1 MEAYESGFCKRGS
14 KFSPV
19 MFFDSL
25 LYDST
30 SVTTKS
36 YNQMA
41 IETKSVH
48 KVDISKQ
55 GIDQRFNESA
65 LKYIQSLLS
74 KALATQVSQFMDIGW
89 LNLFNR
95 VNVKDSS
102 RFDLPSKLKDMLPG
116 FGGNASE
123 AGACIQYE
131 FKLKTGQ
138 INDLTITPANR
149 PDTSDTLATMG
160 SVMKGDLTI
169 RDLGYFALKYFTA
182 AKKAGAFFLSRLNA
196 KIIVYVKKGSEF
208 EELDFGQLYKM
219 MKKNHIERLEKE
231 VCIGKNEKLP
241 VRPIIELIP
250 DEVFNTR
257 MQKVN
262 KYNKNKGYQ
271 TSQNYSNRARFN
283 LFISNIPLEIIDGE
297 AIAKIYKIRWQIEL
311 VFKIWKSIFGLDNIT
326 PMKYECL
333 MCTLNARL
341 LLVLVNWETFMIQRG
356 LLFKK
361 TGKLLSIIKC
371 FNTLKENST
380 QLRYIL
386 SNGGKGIK
394 QWIKWLANIFE
405 SKHWLEKKKN
415 KLGFEEI
422 LCLTIL

>member
-1 MEAYESGFCKRGS
+1 
-14 KFSPV
+14 
-19 MFFDSL
+19 
-25 LYDST
+25 
-30 SVTTKS
+30 
-36 YNQMA
+36 MA
-41 IETKSVH
+41 IETKSVYM
-48 KVDISKQ
+48 VDISKQ

-65 LKYIQSLLS
+65 LKYIQSLIS
-74 KALATQVSQFMDIGW
+74 KVLTTQVSQSIEIGW

-95 VNVKDSS
+95 VNLKDSS
-102 RFDLPSKLKDMLPG
+102 KLYLSSRLKDVLPG

-123 AGACIQYE
+123 SGACIQYE
-131 FKLKTGQ
+131 FELKSGQ

-149 PDTSDTLATMG
+149 PDSTDALATMG

-169 RDLGYFALKYFTA
+169 RDLGYFALKYFIT

-196 KIIVYVKKGSEF
+196 KIIVYVMRGSSF
-208 EELDFGQLYKM
+208 EELDFGQLYQM
-219 MKKNHIERLEKE
+219 MKKNHIGKLDKE
-231 VCIGKNEKLP
+231 VFIGKDEKLP
-241 VRPIIELIP
+241 VRLIIELMP

-262 KYNKNKGYQ
+262 KYNKKKGSQ
-271 TSQNYSNRARFN
+271 TSKDYSNRARFN
-283 LFISNIPLEIIDGE
+283 LFISNIPPEMINGE

-326 PMKYECL
+326 PMKYERL
-333 MCTLNARL
+333 MCTLNTRL

-356 LLFKK
+356 LLLKK

-380 QLRYIL
+380 RLRYIL
-386 SNGGKGIK
+386 VNGGKGME
-394 QWIKWLANIFE
+394 QWIKWVTDILE
-405 SKHWLEKKKN
+405 SRHWLEKKKN
-415 KLGFEEI
+415 KLGSEEI

>member
-1 MEAYESGFCKRGS
+1 
-14 KFSPV
+14 

-25 LYDST
+25 LYDAT

-48 KVDISKQ
+48 MVDISKQ

-65 LKYIQSLLS
+65 LKYIQSLIS
-74 KALATQVSQFMDIGW
+74 KVLTTQVSQFIEIGW

-102 RFDLPSKLKDMLPG
+102 KFDLPSRLKDMLPG
-116 FGGNASE
+116 FGGSASE

-131 FKLKTGQ
+131 FELKTGQ

-149 PDTSDTLATMG
+149 PDSNDALATMG
-160 SVMKGDLTI
+160 LVMKGDLTI
-169 RDLGYFALKYFTA
+169 RDLGYFALKYFIA
-182 AKKAGAFFLSRLNA
+182 AKKTGAFFLSRLNA
-196 KIIVYVKKGSEF
+196 KIIVYVMKGNDF
-208 EELDFGQLYKM
+208 KELNFGQLYQM
-219 MKKNHIERLEKE
+219 MKKNHIDKLEKE
-231 VCIGKNEKLP
+231 VFIGKDEKLP
-241 VRPIIELIP
+241 VRLIIELMP

-262 KYNKNKGYQ
+262 RYNKRMGYQ
-271 TSQNYSNRARFN
+271 TSNDYSNRARFN
-283 LFISNIPLEIIDGE
+283 LFISNIPLEMIDGE

-326 PMKYECL
+326 PMKYERL

-380 QLRYIL
+380 RLRYIL
-386 SNGGKGIK
+386 ANGGKGIK
-394 QWIKWLANIFE
+394 QWIKWVANIFE

>member
-1 MEAYESGFCKRGS
+1 
-14 KFSPV
+14 
-19 MFFDSL
+19 
-25 LYDST
+25 
-30 SVTTKS
+30 
-36 YNQMA
+36 MA

-65 LKYIQSLLS
+65 MKYIQSLMSKVLS
-74 KALATQVSQFMDIGW
+74 TQVSQFIEIGL

-102 RFDLPSKLKDMLPG
+102 KFDLPAKLKDILPG
-116 FGGNASE
+116 FGGNASK

-131 FKLKTGQ
+131 FEIKSGHV
-138 INDLTITPANR
+138 NDLTITPANR
-149 PDTSDTLATMG
+149 PDSKDALATMDA
-160 SVMKGDLTI
+160 VVKGDLTI
-169 RDLGYFALKYFTA
+169 RDLGYFALKYFRA
-182 AKKAGAFFLSRLNA
+182 ANKAGAFFLSKLNV
-196 KIIVYVKKGSEF
+196 KINVYQIRVNDF

-219 MKKNHIERLEKE
+219 MKKNHIERLDKE
-231 VCIGKNEKLP
+231 VYIGKEDKLP
-241 VRPIIELIP
+241 VRLVIELMP
-250 DEVFNTR
+250 DEVFNIR
-257 MQKVN
+257 MQKIN
-262 KYNKNKGYQ
+262 KYNKKKGHQ
-271 TSQNYSNRARFN
+271 TSKDYGNRARFN
-283 LFISNIPLEIIDGE
+283 LFITNIPLDKIDGE

-326 PMKYECL
+326 SMKYERL

-341 LLVLVNWETFMIQRG
+341 LFVLINWEAFMIQRG
-356 LLFKK
+356 LVFKK

-380 QLRYIL
+380 QLRHIL
-386 SNGGKGIK
+386 VNGGKGLK
-394 QWIKWLANIFE
+394 QWIKWVADIFE

-422 LCLTIL
+422 LYLNIL

>member
-1 MEAYESGFCKRGS
+1 
-14 KFSPV
+14 

-25 LYDST
+25 LYDAT

-41 IETKSVH
+41 IEAKSAH
-48 KVDISKQ
+48 KVDISRQ

-65 LKYIQSLLS
+65 LKYIQSLVSLVLS
-74 KALATQVSQFMDIGW
+74 TQVTQFIETGL

-102 RFDLPSKLKDMLPG
+102 KFDLPEKLKDVLPG
-116 FGGNASE
+116 FGGSASK

-131 FKLKTGQ
+131 FEIKSGHV
-138 INDLTITPANR
+138 NDLTITPANR
-149 PDTSDTLATMG
+149 PDSKDALATMDA
-160 SVMKGDLTI
+160 VMKGDLTI

-182 AKKAGAFFLSRLNA
+182 AKKAEAFFLSKLNV
-196 KIIVYVKKGSEF
+196 KINVYQMKVNDF

-219 MKKNHIERLEKE
+219 MKKNHIERLDKE
-231 VCIGKNEKLP
+231 VYIGKEDKLP
-241 VRPIIELIP
+241 VRLVIELMP
-250 DEVFNTR
+250 DEVFSTR
-257 MQKVN
+257 MQKIN
-262 KYNKNKGYQ
+262 KYNKKKGHQ
-271 TSQNYSNRARFN
+271 TSKEYSNRARFN
-283 LFISNIPLEIIDGE
+283 LFISNIPLDMIDGE

-326 PMKYECL
+326 PMKYERL

-341 LLVLVNWETFMIQRG
+341 LLVLINWETFMIQRG

-380 QLRYIL
+380 RLRHIMVK
-386 SNGGKGIK
+386 GGKGIK
-394 QWIKWLANIFE
+394 QWIKWVADIFE

-422 LCLTIL
+422 LHLTIL

>member
-1 MEAYESGFCKRGS
+1 
-14 KFSPV
+14 

-25 LYDST
+25 LYDAT
-30 SVTTKS
+30 SVITKS

-41 IETKSVH
+41 IETKSIH

-65 LKYIQSLLS
+65 LKYIQSLMSKVLS
-74 KALATQVSQFMDIGW
+74 SQVSQFIEIGL

-102 RFDLPSKLKDMLPG
+102 KFDLPEKLKDMLPG
-116 FGGNASE
+116 FGGSASK

-131 FKLKTGQ
+131 FEIKSGHV
-138 INDLTITPANR
+138 NDLTITPANR
-149 PDTSDTLATMG
+149 PDSKDALATMDA
-160 SVMKGDLTI
+160 VMKGDLTI

-182 AKKAGAFFLSRLNA
+182 AKKVGAFFLSKLNV
-196 KIIVYVKKGSEF
+196 KINVYQMKVNNF

-219 MKKNHIERLEKE
+219 MKKNHIERLDKE
-231 VCIGKNEKLP
+231 VYIGKEDKLP
-241 VRPIIELIP
+241 VRLVIELMP

-257 MQKVN
+257 MQKIN
-262 KYNKNKGYQ
+262 KYNKKKGHQ
-271 TSQNYSNRARFN
+271 TSKEYSNRARFN
-283 LFISNIPLEIIDGE
+283 LFISNIPLDMIDGE

-326 PMKYECL
+326 PMKYERL

-341 LLVLVNWETFMIQRG
+341 LLVLINWETFMIQRG

-371 FNTLKENST
+371 FNTLKENSI
-380 QLRYIL
+380 QLRHIL
-386 SNGGKGIK
+386 VNGGKGIK
-394 QWIKWLANIFE
+394 QWIKWVADIFE

-422 LCLTIL
+422 LCLNIL

>member
-1 MEAYESGFCKRGS
+1 
-14 KFSPV
+14 

-25 LYDST
+25 LYDAT

-65 LKYIQSLLS
+65 LKYIQSLMSQVLS
-74 KALATQVSQFMDIGW
+74 TQVSQFIEVGL

-102 RFDLPSKLKDMLPG
+102 KFDLPAKLKNMLPG
-116 FGGNASE
+116 FGGSASK

-131 FKLKTGQ
+131 FDIKSGHV
-138 INDLTITPANR
+138 NDLTITPANR
-149 PDTSDTLATMG
+149 PDSKDALATMDA
-160 SVMKGDLTI
+160 VKKGDLTI
-169 RDLGYFALKYFTA
+169 RDLGYFALKYFKA
-182 AKKAGAFFLSRLNA
+182 AKKAGAFFLSKLNA
-196 KIIVYVKKGSEF
+196 KIIVYQMKGNDF

-231 VCIGKNEKLP
+231 VYIGKDEKLP
-241 VRPIIELIP
+241 VRLIIELMP
-250 DEVFNTR
+250 DEVFNLR

-262 KYNKNKGYQ
+262 RNNKKKGYQ
-271 TSQNYSNRARFN
+271 TSKNYSNRARFN
-283 LFISNIPLEIIDGE
+283 LFISNVPLKMIDGE
-297 AIAKIYKIRWQIEL
+297 DIAKIYKIRWQIEL

-326 PMKYECL
+326 PMKYERL
-333 MCTLNARL
+333 MCTLYARL
-341 LLVLVNWETFMIQRG
+341 LLVMINWETFMIQRG

-380 QLRYIL
+380 RLRYIL
-386 SNGGKGIK
+386 ANGGKGIR
-394 QWIKWLANIFE
+394 QWIKWTADIFE
-405 SKHWLEKKKN
+405 SKHWLERKKN
-415 KLGFEEI
+415 KLGLEEI

>member
-1 MEAYESGFCKRGS
+1 
-14 KFSPV
+14 

-25 LYDST
+25 LYDAT

-41 IETKSVH
+41 IEAKSVH

-65 LKYIQSLLS
+65 LKYIQSLINKVLT
-74 KALATQVSQFMDIGW
+74 TQVLSRFIEIGW

-102 RFDLPSKLKDMLPG
+102 KFDLPSWLKEMLPG
-116 FGGNASE
+116 FGGSASE

-131 FKLKTGQ
+131 FELKTGQ

-149 PDTSDTLATMG
+149 PDSIDALATMG
-160 SVMKGDLTI
+160 SVMEGDLTI
-169 RDLGYFALKYFTA
+169 RDLGYFALKYFKT
-182 AKKAGAFFLSRLNA
+182 AKKKGAFFLSRLNA
-196 KIIVYVKKGSEF
+196 KIIVYVMKGDEF
-208 EELDFGQLYKM
+208 EELSFEKLYQT
-219 MKKNHIERLEKE
+219 MKKNHLVRLDKE
-231 VCIGKNEKLP
+231 VYIGKDEKFP
-241 VRPIIELIP
+241 VRLIIELMP

-262 KYNKNKGYQ
+262 KYNKKKGHQ
-271 TSQNYSNRARFN
+271 TSKDYSNRARFN
-283 LFISNIPLEIIDGE
+283 LFISNIPLEMINGE

-326 PMKYECL
+326 PMKYERL

-371 FNTLKENST
+371 FSTLKENST
-380 QLRYIL
+380 QLRRIL
-386 SNGGKGIK
+386 TQGAKAIQK
-394 QWIKWLANIFE
+394 WIRWVEEIFE
-405 SKHWLEKKKN
+405 TKHWLEKKKN
-415 KLGFEEI
+415 KLGLEEL
-422 LCLTIL
+422 LCLNIL

>member
-1 MEAYESGFCKRGS
+1 
-14 KFSPV
+14 

-25 LYDST
+25 LYDAT
-30 SVTTKS
+30 SMTTKS

-41 IETKSVH
+41 IEAKSVH

-74 KALATQVSQFMDIGW
+74 KVLTTQVSQFIDIGW

-102 RFDLPSKLKDMLPG
+102 KFDLPSKLKDMLPG
-116 FGGNASE
+116 FGGSASE

-131 FKLKTGQ
+131 FELKTGH

-149 PDTSDTLATMG
+149 PDSKDALATMG

-169 RDLGYFALKYFTA
+169 RDLGYFVLKYFATA
-182 AKKAGAFFLSRLNA
+182 EKAEAFFLSRLHA
-196 KIIVYVKKGSEF
+196 KINVYVMKGNDF
-208 EELDFGQLYKM
+208 EELNFVQLYHM
-219 MKKNHIERLEKE
+219 MKKNHIDRLEKE
-231 VCIGKNEKLP
+231 VYIGKDEKLP
-241 VRPIIELIP
+241 VRLIIELMP
-250 DEVFNTR
+250 DEVFNLR

-262 KYNKNKGYQ
+262 KNNKKKGYQ
-271 TSQNYSNRARFN
+271 TSKDYSNRARFN
-283 LFISNIPLEIIDGE
+283 LFISNIPLKKIDGE
-297 AIAKIYKIRWQIEL
+297 DLAKIYKIRWQIEL

-326 PMKYECL
+326 PMKYERL
-333 MCTLNARL
+333 MCTLYARL
-341 LLVLVNWETFMIQRG
+341 LLVMINWETFMIQRG

-380 QLRYIL
+380 RLRYIL
-386 SNGGKGIK
+386 ANGGKGIK
-394 QWIKWLANIFE
+394 QWIKWVADIFE
-405 SKHWLEKKKN
+405 SKHWLERKKN
-415 KLGFEEI
+415 KLGLEEI